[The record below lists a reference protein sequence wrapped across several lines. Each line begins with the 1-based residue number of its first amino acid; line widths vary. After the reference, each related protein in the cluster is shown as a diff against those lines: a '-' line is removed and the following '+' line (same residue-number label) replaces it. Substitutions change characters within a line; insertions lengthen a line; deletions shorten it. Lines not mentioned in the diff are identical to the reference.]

1 MKIGELNMCCGECSL
16 IDHCDEPF
24 SEIAICMEERLS
36 DIDEDIFFKYLE
48 TSKLPNRDTQ
58 EEKQAAIDDA
68 YERFIR
74 EKNRIKGNDC
84 GRNRGN
90 HEEEKGGRND

>member
-1 MKIGELNMCCGECSL
+1 MKIGELNMCCGECSF

-24 SEIAICMEERLS
+24 SGIAICMEERLS

-74 EKNRIKGNDC
+74 EKNRKK
-84 GRNRGN
+84 
-90 HEEEKGGRND
+90 ESL

>member
-16 IDHCDEPF
+16 IDNCDEPF
-24 SEIAICMEERLS
+24 SGIAICMEERLS

-74 EKNRIKGNDC
+74 EKNRKKE
-84 GRNRGN
+84 RR
-90 HEEEKGGRND
+90 RF